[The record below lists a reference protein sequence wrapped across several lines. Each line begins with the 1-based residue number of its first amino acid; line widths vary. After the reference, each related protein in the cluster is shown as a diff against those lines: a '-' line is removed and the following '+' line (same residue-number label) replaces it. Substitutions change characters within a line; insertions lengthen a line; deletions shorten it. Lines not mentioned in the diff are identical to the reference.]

1 MSTSPIQFN
10 DSHRLFMQSMLSKKM
25 VTEEDAM
32 SIYAKVCDTTSKPA
46 VVEFPEFIAALNKEL
61 DTLDYSLRLSRS
73 EQDGVMYLI
82 MVNTNHD
89 SVTELATQYTAI
101 EMAFIRELFDLI
113 INADNENYGAAA
125 TTALHLGGKM
135 TPKLASRDVQTLLD
149 KLSDDGWIGIQKGNY
164 YLTTRSIA
172 ELQDY
177 FKQQYGERILEC
189 VFCLDM
195 VTMGEH
201 CANAQCGVR
210 LHKHCAD
217 SQFNNSADP
226 RCPSCNNR
234 WSRSETFGLG
244 LPDNDDE
251 EDA

>member
-1 MSTSPIQFN
+1 
-10 DSHRLFMQSMLSKKM
+10 
-25 VTEEDAM
+25 
-32 SIYAKVCDTTSKPA
+32 
-46 VVEFPEFIAALNKEL
+46 
-61 DTLDYSLRLSRS
+61 
-73 EQDGVMYLI
+73 MYLI

-101 EMAFIRELFDLI
+101 EMAFIRELVQVFVKHNQNTAINALAQFDLI

-244 LPDNDDE
+244 LPDNDDD